1 MTDAHEPDPGSSGP
15 GASGRLDL
23 ALLVRVDVVSTA
35 VFAVAALGASVAPDA
50 LQVPYA
56 ALSMLLFAAGTV
68 AFLWAF
74 GVAVARS
81 REEYVS
87 TAGVFF
93 LTGGVLTGAP
103 RMRLLACLAAQ
114 TVISVVAASVQL
126 YTAAAFGIMAPM
138 FGLGLAGLAGARFG
152 HFEAR
157 PDGAAAATDGTA
169 AATATPGDDPDTTP
183 PRER

>member
-1 MTDAHEPDPGSSGP
+1 MTAAPSPAP
-15 GASGRLDL
+15 GRLDL
-23 ALLVRVDVVSTA
+23 ELLVRVDVVSTA
-35 VFAVAALGASVAPDA
+35 LFAAAAVGASVAPDV

-56 ALSMLLFAAGTV
+56 ALSMLLFAVGTV

-81 REEYVS
+81 RDEYVS
-87 TAGVFF
+87 TTGVFF

-103 RMRLLACLAAQ
+103 RTRLLACLAAQ
-114 TVISVVAASVQL
+114 TVVAVAAASVQL

-152 HFEAR
+152 RFEAR
-157 PDGAAAATDGTA
+157 PDEAGAGTE
-169 AATATPGDDPDTTP
+169 PDTTGP
-183 PRER
+183 PER